1 MTVPTWQDIMRP
13 LLERL
18 AKEEGRMRFSDLC
31 EHLGKCFPQMTKQ
44 EFENDRLANG
54 QRRFLNR
61 VGWTVNEL
69 KNAKFIRSP
78 KRTYYEI
85 TKSGRAVIE
94 DKDTKI
100 DRKYLIKHSE
110 EYREYADRLAK
121 NARKTKQSRETTAT
135 KTTIQD
141 EERTP
146 DEEIDDAI
154 QKINESLVEDL
165 LGRAREI
172 SPENFEQLTIDL
184 LLAMGYGASGEALG
198 RSGDGG
204 IDGVIKQ
211 DKLGIDR
218 IYIQAKRYGADNS
231 VAAREVRDFS
241 GALEVK
247 RMQKGVF
254 VTTSSFSPDAKET
267 AKQMQKH
274 IILIDGK
281 QLARLMVD
289 YNVGC
294 TPINLVRKE
303 VKEDYF
309 E

>member
-1 MTVPTWQDIMRP
+1 
-13 LLERL
+13 
-18 AKEEGRMRFSDLC
+18 MRFSDLC
-31 EHLGKCFPQMTKQ
+31 EHLGRCFPQMTKQ
-44 EFENDRLANG
+44 EFEDDRLANG

-85 TKSGRAVIE
+85 TKNGRVVIE
-94 DKDTKI
+94 DKDAKI
-100 DRKYLIKHSE
+100 DRKYLIEHSDD
-110 EYREYADRLAK
+110 YRAYADRLVE
-121 NARKTKQSRETTAT
+121 NARRKTKQLRETTET

-141 EERTP
+141 DERTP
-146 DEEIDDAI
+146 DEEIEDAI

-165 LGRAREI
+165 LERAREI

-184 LLAMGYGASGEALG
+184 LLAMGYEASGEALG

-204 IDGVIKQ
+204 IGGVIKQ

-218 IYIQAKRYGADNS
+218 VYIQAKRYGADNS

-254 VTTSSFSPDAKET
+254 VTTSSFSPDAQET

-289 YNVGC
+289 CNVGC